1 MNSSDLY
8 YLFPDGDVA
17 ITVAG
22 KTFNPSALNFT
33 TNVYTATEWDNNF
46 EAAGCV
52 FLPGAGNRFKIASAG
67 ISNYGSCLYWTS
79 TPYSSNP
86 GSGAMGWLFNGSQAP
101 YTYSQTRSTGALS
114 LRLVQEL
121 H

>member
-1 MNSSDLY
+1 MNNSDLY
-8 YLFPDGDVA
+8 YIFPDGDVA

-52 FLPGAGNRFKIASAG
+52 FLPGAGYRYKNAVAAG
-67 ISNYGSCLYWTS
+67 ISGYGMCEYWTS
-79 TPYSSNP
+79 TRNSSNP
-86 GSGAMGWLFNGSQAP
+86 SGAMCWLFNGSQAP
-101 YTYSQTRSTGALS
+101 YTYNTPRANALS